1 MTNTRDDFP
10 SRTKEILKQRA
21 AYICSN
27 PSCKKMTIA
36 PSLDNPDAVQFIGV
50 CAHITAACEGGPRYD
65 KKIGPNDRSS
75 IKNAI
80 FLCAN
85 CATLIDKNNGIDYLP
100 DTLIK
105 WKDDHEKWVI
115 QNLNKPNTEAINL
128 ISNNQMG
135 GIAAN
140 IVHVNNNFLQITNE
154 KELAN
159 KHDKELFLKAEVLLN
174 EDQLLEILDT
184 LEGNQSIR
192 IEEIHLIDNLINF
205 YSKSANEYLNKEI
218 DTNRRWLF
226 NALSDLA
233 GFIGH
238 NFDKWPYK
246 QDEDNFQVCLHPTT
260 NCDRGGDLTAECF
273 EKHDTL
279 SREMLKKI
287 RKVTKEYA
295 KFRRAIKELL
305 YL

>member
-1 MTNTRDDFP
+1 MINTRDDFP
-10 SRTKEILKQRA
+10 NRTKEILKQRA

-36 PSLDNPDAVQFIGV
+36 PSSNNSDAVQFIGV

-65 KKIGPNDRSS
+65 GNISSSDRSN

-105 WKDDHEKWVI
+105 WKNDHEKWVI
-115 QNLNKPNTEAINL
+115 QNLNKSNTETINL
-128 ISNNQMG
+128 TSNNQMG
-135 GIAAN
+135 GITAN
-140 IVHVNNNFLQITNE
+140 IVHLNNYPQKMGDEIS
-154 KELAN
+154 LADR
-159 KHDKELFLKAEVLLN
+159 HDKELFLKAEAVLG
-174 EDQLLEILDT
+174 EDQLLEILST
-184 LEGNQSIR
+184 LEYNQSIQ
-192 IEEIHLIDNLINF
+192 IDEIHVISAFIDF
-205 YSKSANEYLNKEI
+205 HSKNANEYLNKEVEA
-218 DTNRRWLF
+218 NRKWLF
-226 NALSDLA
+226 NTLSDLSD
-233 GFIGH
+233 FISYR
-238 NFDKWPYK
+238 FDKWPYK
-246 QDEDNFQVCLHPTT
+246 QDDDNFQVCLHPTT

-273 EKHDTL
+273 EKHDAL

-287 RKVTKEYA
+287 KKVTKEYA
-295 KFRRAIKELL
+295 KFRRAIKESL